1 MQIIV
6 LIYQVYQEKILTIQ
20 FQNIKKIKAYIIVR
34 LLSLNHKKKV
44 KYKKPPINLATIK
57 IKNYI

>member
-44 KYKKPPINLATIK
+44 KYK

>member
-6 LIYQVYQEKILTIQ
+6 LIYQVYQEKILAIQ

-44 KYKKPPINLATIK
+44 KYK